1 MPFVTQK
8 SLVLSCSLLTLAAA
22 TNATAEEVFSLDT
35 VVVSASKF
43 AQKQGETDGT
53 MSVVKQESIQKNMAN
68 SVDEVFKYTPSVTV
82 SGSGIRGDSPINI
95 RGITGN

>member
-1 MPFVTQK
+1 M
-8 SLVLSCSLLTLAAA
+8 TLAAA

-35 VVVSASKF
+35 VVVSASKS